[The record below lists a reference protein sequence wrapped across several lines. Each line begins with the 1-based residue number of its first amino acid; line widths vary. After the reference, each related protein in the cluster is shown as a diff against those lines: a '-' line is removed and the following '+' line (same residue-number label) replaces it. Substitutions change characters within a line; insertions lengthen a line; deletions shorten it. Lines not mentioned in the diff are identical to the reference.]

1 MSQGSLILP
10 TSGTLSGLTLVQ
22 LVNAALANLASL
34 ASGATDPATLSGGVQ
49 PFSFWLDTSVTP
61 NALRMRNAAN
71 NGWAELATIS
81 GSTVTL
87 TAQTVT
93 QAADDSSTKLASTA
107 FVLGQAAAS
116 APQPLGASPV
126 VGTSKKYAREDHV
139 HPTLI
144 PSGTVMLFGQTAA
157 PTGFTKLTTHNNKA
171 LRVVSGTAGSGGS
184 VDFTTAFTS
193 QSVSVSGSVGSTTLS
208 TNQIPSHRHRV
219 YAGTENPTWYGQSG
233 NYSGGQQKNA
243 DSTDYEGGGQSHSHS
258 LSVSANAINLAVA
271 YVDVIMASK
280 D

>member
-34 ASGATDPATLSGGVQ
+34 ASGATDPATLPSGVQ

-107 FVLGQAAAS
+107 FVLGQAATN
-116 APQPLGASPV
+116 APQPLGATPV

-139 HPTLI
+139 HQTVI

-171 LRVVSGTAGSGGS
+171 LRVVSGSAGSGGS
-184 VDFTTAFTS
+184 VGFTSAFTS
-193 QSVSVSGSVGSTTLS
+193 YSVTGSVGATTLS
-208 TNQIPSHRHRV
+208 EAQMPSHTHGILGNQSNSSGAPN
-219 YAGTENPTWYGQSG
+219 YILSNTNGTPNIT
-233 NYSGGQQKNA
+233 NNTN
-243 DSTDYEGGGQSHSHS
+243 STGGGGSHTHS
-258 LSVSANAINLAVA
+258 LSLSGGSIDLSVQ